1 MFSVKQTLSRRLTI
15 RIVLILFVLMS
26 GTMYVIY
33 MAAKISMYTENSE
46 RYESNLLNM
55 KTTVNHILTEVSVAV
70 VNNEYDIVS
79 SLNNPDELL
88 NIMYRIVEKNDR
100 IKSCGIAFIENYY
113 PKKGKWYIPY
123 AAKNE
128 NGEIEKKVIG
138 DKDYDYLSAEWFQS
152 GLAAKEGIWSDPFFD
167 NSDHTTPLVS
177 YLYPIHDKK
186 GNTVAVLG
194 ADLSLEWLTQKLKEQ
209 DKRDNDRSWALS
221 DSKKYASYSFIIDR
235 KGTYIAHPDSSR
247 ILNKKIDMYLAP
259 DDSHFAKIIKEMKEG
274 KNSYEKGKKRFYGDE
289 IVIDSISSTI
299 FYSQLETTKW
309 SMAIVVPNF
318 TIYLTGEA
326 IGILMIFILST
337 CLLLIFFLCLRVVH
351 KATKPLVQLAATAN
365 EVAKGNFNA
374 ELPIIKRKDE
384 IKQLRDSFEDMQ
396 SSLSSY
402 MERLKETT
410 ATKATFENELNIA
423 HNIQMAML
431 PKTFPPYPE
440 RNDIDIYGTL
450 SPAKAVGGDLFDFY
464 IKDDKLLFCIGDV
477 SGKGIPA
484 ALVMTVTLA
493 LFHSVSSHAPSPDRV
508 IDELN
513 RLMTK
518 GNDNMMFVTLFMG
531 ELNLKTGWLRYCNA
545 GHDAP
550 YLIGKKIGRLPC
562 ESNIPL
568 GIMAEWQFQL
578 QEIEIY
584 PGTNIFLYTDG
595 LTEAENLEQEQFGKE
610 RVVETA
616 QRHIQENEKDAQSL
630 ISRMNK
636 AINDFVGEAEQSDDL
651 TMLAVNYKVPKS

>member
-1 MFSVKQTLSRRLTI
+1 
-15 RIVLILFVLMS
+15 
-26 GTMYVIY
+26 
-33 MAAKISMYTENSE
+33 
-46 RYESNLLNM
+46 
-55 KTTVNHILTEVSVAV
+55 
-70 VNNEYDIVS
+70 
-79 SLNNPDELL
+79 
-88 NIMYRIVEKNDR
+88 
-100 IKSCGIAFIENYY
+100 
-113 PKKGKWYIPY
+113 
-123 AAKNE
+123 
-128 NGEIEKKVIG
+128 
-138 DKDYDYLSAEWFQS
+138 
-152 GLAAKEGIWSDPFFD
+152 
-167 NSDHTTPLVS
+167 
-177 YLYPIHDKK
+177 
-186 GNTVAVLG
+186 
-194 ADLSLEWLTQKLKEQ
+194 
-209 DKRDNDRSWALS
+209 
-221 DSKKYASYSFIIDR
+221 
-235 KGTYIAHPDSSR
+235 
-247 ILNKKIDMYLAP
+247 
-259 DDSHFAKIIKEMKEG
+259 
-274 KNSYEKGKKRFYGDE
+274 
-289 IVIDSISSTI
+289 
-299 FYSQLETTKW
+299 
-309 SMAIVVPNF
+309 
-318 TIYLTGEA
+318 
-326 IGILMIFILST
+326 
-337 CLLLIFFLCLRVVH
+337 
-351 KATKPLVQLAATAN
+351 
-365 EVAKGNFNA
+365 
-374 ELPIIKRKDE
+374 
-384 IKQLRDSFEDMQ
+384 
-396 SSLSSY
+396 
-402 MERLKETT
+402 
-410 ATKATFENELNIA
+410 
-423 HNIQMAML
+423 ML

-584 PGTNIFLYTDG
+584 PGTNIYLYTDG